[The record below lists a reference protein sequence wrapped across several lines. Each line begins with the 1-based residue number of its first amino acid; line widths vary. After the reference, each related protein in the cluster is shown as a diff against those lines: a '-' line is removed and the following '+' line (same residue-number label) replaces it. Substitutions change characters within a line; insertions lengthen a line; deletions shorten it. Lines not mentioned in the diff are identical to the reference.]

1 MACLPHHLLLDCKL
15 LLAIN
20 TLVECMEEVQE
31 DSTLAA
37 RVDLITSHSI
47 TVQVLVA
54 TLVVQDRTRAPGVL
68 SASRDLQ

>member
-1 MACLPHHLLLDCKL
+1 
-15 LLAIN
+15 
-20 TLVECMEEVQE
+20 MEEVQE

-54 TLVVQDRTRAPGVL
+54 TLVVQGRTRALEVL